1 MRRSREQWAEIVG
14 GFERSGLSHDEFC
27 ARQRLNVGSFRG
39 WLYRLRNGSER
50 DKVARSATRLLPVRI
65 GPPGATGD
73 EDLVEVAVGGIVVR
87 VRSGVGAAYVAEL
100 VARLRDRC

>member
-14 GFERSGLSHDEFC
+14 EFERSGLSHEAFC
-27 ARQRLNVGSFRG
+27 AQQRLNVGSFRG
-39 WLYRLRNGSER
+39 WLYRLRTGSER
-50 DKVARSATRLLPVRI
+50 GKVARSATRLLPVRV

-73 EDLVEVAVGGIVVR
+73 EDLLEVAVGGIVVR
-87 VRSGVGAAYVAEL
+87 VRSGVGPAYVAEL

>member
-14 GFERSGLSHDEFC
+14 EFERSGVSREAFC

-50 DKVARSATRLLPVRI
+50 GKVARVH
-65 GPPGATGD
+65 
-73 EDLVEVAVGGIVVR
+73 V
-87 VRSGVGAAYVAEL
+87 
-100 VARLRDRC
+100 

>member
-14 GFERSGLSHDEFC
+14 EFEHSGLSHEAFC
-27 ARQRLNVGSFRG
+27 AQQRLNMGSFRG

-50 DKVARSATRLLPVRI
+50 GKVARSATRLLPVRV

-73 EDLVEVAVGGIVVR
+73 EDLIEVAVGGIIVR
-87 VRSGVGAAYVAEL
+87 VRSVVGPAYVAEL